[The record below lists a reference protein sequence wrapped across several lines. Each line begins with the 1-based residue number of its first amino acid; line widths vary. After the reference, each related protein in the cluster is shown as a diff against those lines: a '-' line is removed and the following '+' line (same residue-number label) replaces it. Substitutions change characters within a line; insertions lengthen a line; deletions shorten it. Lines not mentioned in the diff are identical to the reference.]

1 MQREMIQL
9 RTNDGLCPTHLFE
22 PDGQGQYPGVVMFMD
37 GLGIRPA
44 LFDMAARMAAGG
56 YCVLLP
62 DLYYR
67 SGYVVRDTATL
78 FTDPVTRA
86 DWSTRVMPTVSVA
99 NIMRDMPA
107 FLALLD
113 TRATV
118 SKGPFGTTGYCLGG
132 KLSLA
137 AAGHYADRVAAAA
150 SYHGGQLATDAPDSP
165 HLLAPAMK
173 ARLYVGGATNDS
185 GFDDAQKQRL
195 EDALTASRVDHLI
208 ETYNARHGWVPA
220 DTAAHDPVA
229 AERHWETL
237 FRLLD
242 STLRGG
248 AVRARGG

>member
-1 MQREMIQL
+1 MQHETIEV
-9 RTNDGLCPTHLFE
+9 RTTDGTCPTHLLE
-22 PDGQGQYPGVVMFMD
+22 PDGQAQHRGVVMFMD

-44 LFDMAARMAAGG
+44 LFDMAARLAAGG

-62 DLYYR
+62 DLYSR

-78 FTDPVTRA
+78 FTDAATRA
-86 DWSTRVMPTVSVA
+86 DWFARIMPTVNVA

-107 FLALLD
+107 IIGLLD
-113 TRATV
+113 SRAAV
-118 SKGPFGTTGYCLGG
+118 RKGAIGTTGYCLGG

-137 AAGHYADRVAAAA
+137 AAGHYPDRVAAAA
-150 SYHGGQLATDAPDSP
+150 SYHGGGLATDAPDSP

-173 ARLYVGGATNDS
+173 ARIYVGGATNDS
-185 GFDDAQKQRL
+185 GFDDAQKARL
-195 EDALTASRVDHLI
+195 EAALTDARVDHKV

-237 FRLLD
+237 FALLK
-242 STLRGG
+242 SLPS
-248 AVRARGG
+248 

>member
-1 MQREMIQL
+1 MQHEMIEV
-9 RTNDGLCPTHLFE
+9 RTTDGSCPTHLFE
-22 PDGQGQYPGVVMFMD
+22 PGRTGQHPGVMMFMD

-44 LFDMAARMAAGG
+44 LFDMAARLAAAG
-56 YCVLLP
+56 YCVILP

-78 FTDPVTRA
+78 FTDAAARA
-86 DWSTRVMPTVSVA
+86 DWSSRVMPTVSIP

-107 FLALLD
+107 LLALLD
-113 TRATV
+113 ARSTV
-118 SKGPFGTTGYCLGG
+118 TAGTIATTGYCLGG

-137 AAGHYADRVAAAA
+137 AAGHFPDRVAAAA

-165 HLLAPAMK
+165 HLLAPVMK
-173 ARLYVGGATNDS
+173 ARIYVGGATNDS

-195 EDALTASRVDHLI
+195 EVALTESGVDHLI
-208 ETYNARHGWVPA
+208 ETYNARHGWVPS

-237 FRLLD
+237 FALLK
-242 STLRGG
+242 SLPS
-248 AVRARGG
+248 